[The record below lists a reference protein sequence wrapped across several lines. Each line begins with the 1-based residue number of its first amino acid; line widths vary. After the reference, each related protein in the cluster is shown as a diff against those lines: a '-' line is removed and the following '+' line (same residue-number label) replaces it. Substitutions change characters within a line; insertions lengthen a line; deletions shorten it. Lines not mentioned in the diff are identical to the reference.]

1 MQGTVKRGK
10 KTRQTTTKKRWKDNI
25 REWIGLEFFKSLR
38 VVENREKWRKLVVK
52 SAVEPKQP
60 SWLRNR

>member
-38 VVENREKWRKLVVK
+38 VVENREKWKKLVVK
-52 SAVEPKQP
+52 SCVAPTTPMVKG
-60 SWLRNR
+60 